1 MEFYI
6 DKNINLIYNVA
17 MEALSVQTIDEFRD
31 VLSKLK
37 DITVD
42 LLLFELQ
49 EYMDILF
56 IPKLYIKSREYY
68 SYYDF
73 ENQGERFL
81 NDQFS
86 LNTVEEKIVY
96 KRQSDNEVYGYV
108 FSQCSINKIKEDSGN
123 TLAVIYMKE

>member
-1 MEFYI
+1 
-6 DKNINLIYNVA
+6 
-17 MEALSVQTIDEFRD
+17 MEALSVQNIDEFRD

-49 EYMDILF
+49 EYIDILF

-123 TLAVIYMKE
+123 ILAVIYMKE